1 MTDALSPDPGQP
13 LSGGVPSR
21 EVCRRQALDS
31 LGGDAALLA
40 VLVPEFV
47 RAIEP
52 QTAALESALRDA
64 DRIQI
69 GHWAHT
75 LRGSVLTLG
84 ATEIGALAGAIEAQA
99 READLTVLGAA
110 IERLV
115 VQTRH
120 LAAQLSSA

>member
-1 MTDALSPDPGQP
+1 MTDALPPDTGQAFPGE
-13 LSGGVPSR
+13 VPSR
-21 EVCRRQALDS
+21 ETCHRRALDS
-31 LGGDAALLA
+31 LGGDAALLV

-47 RAIEP
+47 RATDL

-64 DRIQI
+64 DRARI

-84 ATEIGALAGAIEAQA
+84 ATEIGALAAAIEAQA
-99 READLTVLGAA
+99 READFAVLGAA

-115 VQTRH
+115 VATRH
-120 LAAQLSSA
+120 VAAQLSSG

>member
-13 LSGGVPSR
+13 FWDGVPSH
-21 EVCRRQALDS
+21 EACRRQALDS

-47 RAIEP
+47 RAIEL
-52 QTAALESALRDA
+52 QTVTLESALRDA
-64 DRIQI
+64 DRTQV

-99 READLTVLGAA
+99 READFEVLGAA

-115 VQTRH
+115 VQARH

>member
-13 LSGGVPSR
+13 FSGGVLSH
-21 EVCRRQALDS
+21 EACHRRALDS

-47 RAIEP
+47 RAIEL

-64 DRIQI
+64 DRMQVA
-69 GHWAHT
+69 HWAHT
-75 LRGSVLTLG
+75 LKGSVLTLG
-84 ATEIGALAGAIEAQA
+84 ATDIGAQAGAIEAQA
-99 READLTVLGAA
+99 READFAVLSAA
-110 IERLV
+110 IEQLV